1 MQDVNPAGGGKIN
14 WPLAVVASVALH
26 VVGIGLVLFF
36 AGAFDSGGSASATQ
50 PAGGPSLDPVE
61 SEVEQVTPVAPPAS
75 SSSASP
81 VAPSGASSSGAA
93 ATPPL
98 IDPAEPSG
106 PATYKVKSGDSL
118 SKIAKN
124 HGCTVKELA
133 ELNGFPINKKLDV
146 GETLKVPR

>member
-1 MQDVNPAGGGKIN
+1 MQDTNPAGGGKIN
-14 WPLAVVASVALH
+14 WPLAVVASIALH

-36 AGAFDSGGSASATQ
+36 AGAFDSSGSAPAPQ

-61 SEVEQVTPVAPPAS
+61 SEVEQVTPVAPPVS
-75 SSSASP
+75 SSSAS
-81 VAPSGASSSGAA
+81 SGAPSSGAA

-106 PATYKVKSGDSL
+106 PATYKVKPGDSL

-133 ELNGFPINKKLDV
+133 ELNGFPVNKMLDV